1 MRGTCISLLAAAALS
16 MLSLIAVA
24 QDTAAVAV
32 QLEPRHRPVLTNAR
46 VRVLDIRIPAGDK
59 SLMHTHEHD
68 AVHITV
74 QGARIRETKPRG
86 WWVSMHDASAD
97 GLTYFSALRGTP
109 CTHAIENI
117 GERATR
123 IVAIELLESASAGH
137 EAAALDGAVAIADN
151 PRVRVDRLE
160 AAVTPQ
166 LPALRAQALSVTPG
180 PSQVDGQNLAPGSAL
195 WTEPGQARLLES
207 GQFIL
212 VQLK

>member
-1 MRGTCISLLAAAALS
+1 MSLLAAAALS
-16 MLSLIAVA
+16 TLSAVAVA
-24 QDTAAVAV
+24 QDTATVAV
-32 QLEPRHRPVLTNAR
+32 QFEPRHRPVLTNAR
-46 VRVLDIRIPAGDK
+46 VRVLDIRIPVGDK

-86 WWVSMHDASAD
+86 WWVSTHDASAD

-117 GERATR
+117 GERATH
-123 IVAIELLESASAGH
+123 IVAIEWLESAPAGQQAVALVG
-137 EAAALDGAVAIADN
+137 AAAIADN
-151 PRVRVDRLE
+151 SRVRVDRLD
-160 AAVTPQ
+160 ATAMNQ
-166 LPALRAQALSVTPG
+166 LPALRAQALLVALG
-180 PSQVDGQNLAPGSAL
+180 PSQVEGRSLAAGSAL
-195 WTEPGQARLLES
+195 WTEPGQVRRLDS

>member
-1 MRGTCISLLAAAALS
+1 MRNACISLLAAAAL
-16 MLSLIAVA
+16 LVLPLVAVA

-32 QLEPRHRPVLTNAR
+32 QLEPRHRPVLTNMR

-86 WWVSMHDASAD
+86 WWASTHDASAD

-109 CTHAIENI
+109 YTHAIENI
-117 GERATR
+117 GDRATH
-123 IVAIELLESASAGH
+123 IIAIELLEAAPVGH
-137 EAAALDGAVAIADN
+137 EAVALAGAAAITDN
-151 PRVRVDRLE
+151 SRVRVDRLE
-160 AAVTPQ
+160 AAAMNQ
-166 LPALRAQALSVTPG
+166 IPALRAQALLVALG
-180 PSQVDGQNLAPGSAL
+180 PSQVDGQSLAAGSAL
-195 WTEPGQARLLES
+195 WTEPGQARRLDS
-207 GQFIL
+207 GLFIL

>member
-1 MRGTCISLLAAAALS
+1 MRSTVISLLAAAALS
-16 MLSLIAVA
+16 ALSLIAVA
-24 QDTAAVAV
+24 QNTPAVAV

-86 WWVSMHDASAD
+86 WWASTHDASAD

-109 CTHAIENI
+109 YTHAIENI
-117 GERATR
+117 GERATH
-123 IVAIELLESASAGH
+123 IVAVELLESAPAGH
-137 EAAALDGAVAIADN
+137 EATTLPGAAAIADN

-160 AAVTPQ
+160 AAVTSQ
-166 LPALRAQALSVTPG
+166 LPVLRAQALLVALTA
-180 PSQVDGQNLAPGSAL
+180 SQVDGQSLAAGSAL
-195 WTEPGQARLLES
+195 WTEPGQARRLES